1 MEKILIIDDE
11 QDILKLLSMSLRADG
26 YQTLTAPS
34 GKEGI
39 EIFKNKKPDIV
50 LTDIK
55 MPEMTGL
62 EVLKSIKGIDHNAQV
77 IIITG
82 HGDIDSAIEALQYG
96 ASDFI
101 NKPVK
106 SEALAVAIK
115 RAKKKAAINRQLKSY
130 TEDMELMCG
139 IATKEF
145 ERKSKFQEKLIKIST
160 DGIVAT
166 DNKWKIVI
174 FNPEAEKIFG
184 YKKSEIIRKLDAR
197 DIYPFDLSKMPDDK
211 IFPYKETIVKSKTG
225 EEIPVK
231 FSGRILYEKN
241 NIVGSVG
248 FFQDLREIKRLE
260 KELLQSERLAAVGQT
275 VAGLAH
281 CIKNILHGLKG
292 GGYIL
297 DIGFKKGETKKFEQ
311 GWRMVKS
318 NIARTADL
326 VFDLLSYSKER
337 EPEYEPYSPKK
348 LIKEICDLLQENAK
362 EHDIQLLCEVDPLL
376 TDISIDSKG
385 MYRALLNLTSNAID
399 ACIYDHDLD
408 AKHKVSITVKK
419 EKDNTVAFEIKDNGA
434 GMTDEV
440 KKKLFGSFFSTK
452 GSKGTGLGLLVTQK
466 LVHEHGGTIEVISE
480 QGKGSSFI
488 IRLPLKRG

>member
-26 YQTLTAPS
+26 YQTLTASS

-39 EIFKNKKPDIV
+39 EVFKNKNPDIV

-62 EVLKSIKGIDHNAQV
+62 EVLKNIKAINPHSEV

-115 RAKKKAAINRQLKSY
+115 RAKKKIAIKKQLKLY
-130 TEDMELMCG
+130 TEDLELMCG

-145 ERKSKFQEKLIKIST
+145 ERKSKFQEKLIKSST
-160 DGIVAT
+160 DGIIAT
-166 DNKWKIVI
+166 DNEWKIVI
-174 FNPEAEKIFG
+174 FNPEAENIFG
-184 YKKSEIIRKLDAR
+184 YKKQEVIRKLDAR
-197 DIYPFDLSKMPDDK
+197 QLFPFDLTK
-211 IFPYKETIVKSKTG
+211 ILDNKVFSYRETMVKSKTG

-231 FSGRILYEKN
+231 FSGRILYEQDKLM
-241 NIVGSVG
+241 GSVG

-260 KELLQSERLAAVGQT
+260 KELLKSERLAAVGQT
-275 VAGLAH
+275 VAGMAH

-297 DIGFKKGETKKFEQ
+297 DLGFKKGETKKFEE

-348 LIKEICDLLQENAK
+348 LIKEICDLLQAMAK
-362 EHDIQLLCEVDPLL
+362 EHKVQLLCEADPLL
-376 TDISIDSKG
+376 PEILIDSKSI
-385 MYRALLNLTSNAID
+385 YRALLNLASNAID
-399 ACIYDHDLD
+399 ACIYDHDLTK
-408 AKHKVSITVKK
+408 KHKVSVTVKK
-419 EKDNTVAFEIKDNGA
+419 EDDNTVVFEIKDNGA
-434 GMTDEV
+434 GMTEEV

-466 LVHEHGGTIEVISE
+466 LIHEHEGTIEVISE
-480 QGKGSSFI
+480 EGKGSSFI
-488 IRLPLKRG
+488 IRLPLKTG